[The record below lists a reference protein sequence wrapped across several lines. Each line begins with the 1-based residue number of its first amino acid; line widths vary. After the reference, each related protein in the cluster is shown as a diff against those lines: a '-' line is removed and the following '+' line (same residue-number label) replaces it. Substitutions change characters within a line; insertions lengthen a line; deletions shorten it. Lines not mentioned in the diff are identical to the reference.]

1 MNKQDFPYLSIIILF
16 VYIIFV
22 YITYPESNILEDSLT
37 VDNQFYA
44 KFLALVILVYPFEQI
59 LKKGLG
65 AIIHTDVVL
74 IQSFIYW
81 SLLDVIQA
89 RYPLTEVSLTAVKYT
104 FIYIAIFIV
113 AIIIGT
119 NFTLKL
125 PKIIYEAS
133 LVDLSAKVLFNFFI
147 ISFFI
152 AVYYYY
158 KSAYYDFNYMIKALT
173 KPRFSS
179 PWARGAE
186 GGFGAILEHLK
197 YFGYFLPSVAVLY
210 AIKVKKITI
219 KVLLLFALAVF
230 FSAFEFQG
238 GGRRITGF
246 LAGVAVITFMVY
258 KRNDLKIYHFIGLG
272 VIGGGMLILL
282 DMQLAFRNGGY
293 DGMFEKYE
301 IETLSEV
308 RVDDNFFRIAQVIDW
323 MPSIYPH
330 AGSQWLIY
338 SLSRPIPR
346 YFWPGKPLN
355 PGYDVAKMAGEY
367 NVSLTTTVVG
377 EAYASGGV
385 YMIMFIGFI
394 YGLVAASFRN
404 LLYTNLGVLGFAI
417 YSIGTLATVG
427 GVRALV
433 DFIIFSYALVGIL
446 VLFRFFLRK
455 RSITISEQTVIP
467 ENQI

>member
-1 MNKQDFPYLSIIILF
+1 MSKQEFPYLSIIML
-16 VYIIFV
+16 VIFV
-22 YITYPESNILEDSLT
+22 VFTLITYPESNLLEDTLN

-44 KFLALVILVYPFEQI
+44 IFLALVILVYPLEQI

-81 SLLDVIQA
+81 SLLDVIQS
-89 RYPLTEVSLTAVKYT
+89 RYPLTSVSLTAVKYT
-104 FIYIAIFIV
+104 YIYLSIFII

-119 NFTLKL
+119 NFTFRF
-125 PKIIYEAS
+125 PKIVYEAS
-133 LVDLSAKVLFNFFI
+133 AVDLTEKVIFNFFI
-147 ISFFI
+147 VSFFI
-152 AVYYYY
+152 SIFYFY
-158 KSAYYDFNYMIKALT
+158 KSSYYDFDYMIRALNR
-173 KPRFSS
+173 PRFSS
-179 PWARGAE
+179 PWARGVE

-210 AIKVKKITI
+210 AIKIKRITF
-219 KVLLLFALAVF
+219 KVVLLFALAIF

-246 LAGVAVITFMVY
+246 LAGVAVITFLVY
-258 KRNDLKIYHFIGLG
+258 KRNNLKIYHFIGLG
-272 VIGGGMLILL
+272 AIAGGMLVLL
-282 DMQLAFRNGGY
+282 DMQLAFRNKGY
-293 DGMFEKYE
+293 EGMFNDYE
-301 IETLSEV
+301 IEGLNEV

-323 MPSIYPH
+323 IPSIYPF

-346 YFWPGKPLN
+346 YFWPGKPID

-367 NVSLTTTVVG
+367 GVSLTTTVVG

-385 YMIMFIGFI
+385 YMIIFIGFI
-394 YGLVAASFRN
+394 YGLIAASFRN
-404 LLYTNLGVLGFAI
+404 LLYTNLGILGFAI

-433 DFIIFSYALVGIL
+433 DFIIFSYALLGLL
-446 VLFRFFLRK
+446 VLFRFFLKK
-455 RSITISEQTVIP
+455 RSVAMPNSSVIQ